1 MYIPGIEAYGI
12 EIHCLAMT
20 GGHEVCYQVKLRLGE
35 AVPAPVARVEVQVTN
50 RDEAAVEGGVGV
62 DSIHKVRVLRV
73 KPAGDGQPPCK
84 AGMQLEKIQTIVF
97 MSHNVIRVKLSSYR
111 NHRPLRS
118 Y

>member
-1 MYIPGIEAYGI
+1 
-12 EIHCLAMT
+12 MT

-73 KPAGDGQPPCK
+73 EPTEDGQPPCK
-84 AGMQLEKIQTIVF
+84 AGMSNSRRF
-97 MSHNVIRVKLSSYR
+97 RPSSLC
-111 NHRPLRS
+111 NAKS
-118 Y
+118 YG